1 MKERRAAAASVPI
14 SKMLPGVDV
23 SGYQGEPGS
32 WRSAAGPV
40 KWVAVKLTE
49 LEPGDVRYV
58 NPDAAGD
65 WAYVAS
71 QKKLGRIGYL
81 FAHPSVSPQDTVEFF
96 ISELKALGLA
106 DTDGIML
113 DFETTD
119 GLPPE
124 QVSAW
129 GVDVMARLHRDLN
142 RTPILYTYLSFAE
155 SGNTAG
161 LGHYPLWISDPSSPP
176 GQPMVPS
183 PWTHWAIH
191 QYSTSG
197 VIDRDLA
204 NFATVKAMQQA
215 FGATPPPQPQTGNL
229 GGSVS
234 GGVTAVRWPDG
245 SMVIAGLDG
254 LSHVLIRRFDG
265 RTQTWGVWWNPPGRT
280 KAAGPPGLV
289 AWGDGFGQL
298 FFATETGDVM
308 ELATEDAGQSWQ

>member
-119 GLPPE
+119 GLP
-124 QVSAW
+124 
-129 GVDVMARLHRDLN
+129 
-142 RTPILYTYLSFAE
+142 
-155 SGNTAG
+155 
-161 LGHYPLWISDPSSPP
+161 
-176 GQPMVPS
+176 
-183 PWTHWAIH
+183 
-191 QYSTSG
+191 
-197 VIDRDLA
+197 
-204 NFATVKAMQQA
+204 
-215 FGATPPPQPQTGNL
+215 
-229 GGSVS
+229 
-234 GGVTAVRWPDG
+234 
-245 SMVIAGLDG
+245 
-254 LSHVLIRRFDG
+254 
-265 RTQTWGVWWNPPGRT
+265 
-280 KAAGPPGLV
+280 
-289 AWGDGFGQL
+289 
-298 FFATETGDVM
+298 
-308 ELATEDAGQSWQ
+308 